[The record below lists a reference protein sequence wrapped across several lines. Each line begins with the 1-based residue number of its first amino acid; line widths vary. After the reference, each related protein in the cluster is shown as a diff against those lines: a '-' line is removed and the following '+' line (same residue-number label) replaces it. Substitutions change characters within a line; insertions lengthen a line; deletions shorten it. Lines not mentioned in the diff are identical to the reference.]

1 MTLVTDCITLDLP
14 TLQDPRGDLTFIEG
28 TIGNRKGH
36 LPFEIRRIYY
46 LYNVPGSSMRGGH
59 AHLSLHQY
67 AIAMAGSFDMVMDD
81 GRKRQRLHLDSAHQ
95 ALYIPPMIWHELENF
110 SPGSICLVLA
120 SDIYDE
126 TDYVRNYREFLAMI
140 ESLESETMGN
150 CVSPPPRKR
159 ASHRARPFHYRP
171 RPGYMRIPDT
181 CTQGQRQPSKPLM
194 PHALSQHAGYRQLH
208 GTRCGKD
215 SLCPRQASRGAHIR
229 TKLHTPR
236 PARTYLPPAL

>member
-126 TDYVRNYREFLAMI
+126 ADYVRNYREFLAMI

-150 CVSPPPRKR
+150 CVSTPPPP
-159 ASHRARPFHYRP
+159 ASVPATVHAPSITDLGPATCASLTRARKASGSP
-171 RPGYMRIPDT
+171 
-181 CTQGQRQPSKPLM
+181 PS
-194 PHALSQHAGYRQLH
+194 LS
-208 GTRCGKD
+208 C
-215 SLCPRQASRGAHIR
+215 
-229 TKLHTPR
+229 HTP
-236 PARTYLPPAL
+236 